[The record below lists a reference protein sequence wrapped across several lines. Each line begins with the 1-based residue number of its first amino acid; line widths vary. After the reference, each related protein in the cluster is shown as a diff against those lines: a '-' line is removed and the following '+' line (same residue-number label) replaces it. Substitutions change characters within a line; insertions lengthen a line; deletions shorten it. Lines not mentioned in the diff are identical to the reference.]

1 MSGWV
6 LETENIKFL
15 HWLVLK
21 FSTSLSLHVVLHIKQ
36 VMVFEGNRCWQDILA
51 GISLTGKSLLML
63 LSFFNHIEL

>member
-1 MSGWV
+1 M

-51 GISLTGKSLLML
+51 GISLTGKKFIDSLE
-63 LSFFNHIEL
+63 FF

>member
-1 MSGWV
+1 M
-6 LETENIKFL
+6 LETENIKVL
-15 HWLVLK
+15 HWLVSR

-63 LSFFNHIEL
+63 EFF